1 MTISSERRQHTRYP
15 AHHLDVLAKSQN
27 SAEGGW
33 AMAELI
39 SVDFNQHGIA
49 VKSTHYFSM
58 GERLSLVICTDDG
71 TTTKAVGVI
80 CNRSH
85 VQSGYRYGLHF
96 DYQENDNEA
105 GLRASMH
112 EVEQALKV

>member
-1 MTISSERRQHTRYP
+1 
-15 AHHLDVLAKSQN
+15 
-27 SAEGGW
+27 
-33 AMAELI
+33 MAELV

-71 TTTKAVGVI
+71 STTKAVGVV

-85 VQSGYRYGLHF
+85 VQSGYRYGLYF
-96 DYQENDNEA
+96 DYQASDNEND
-105 GLRASMH
+105 LRGNMLD
-112 EVEQALKV
+112 VEQELKTV

>member
-1 MTISSERRQHTRYP
+1 
-15 AHHLDVLAKSQN
+15 
-27 SAEGGW
+27 
-33 AMAELI
+33 MAELI
-39 SVDFNQHGIA
+39 SVDFNQYGIA

-71 TTTKAVGVI
+71 TTAKAVGII

-96 DYQENDNEA
+96 DYQADENQDS
-105 GLRASMH
+105 LRRSMG
-112 EVEQALKV
+112 EVERTLKAS